1 MSIKTMP
8 VWKWVLLLI
17 ASFILALVMYAFS
30 QLASDAVKPDFLK
43 WFVSIIVSVV
53 MIALYAVFVQ
63 WFEKQPAKDIPLR
76 KIPADTGKGLA
87 IGAVF
92 MLAVT
97 LIMMLCG
104 LYRIDAVRTD
114 DPIPLVT
121 AFFLFLYVAVG
132 EEILFRGVLFRWI
145 DEKWGFAAALTI
157 SSLLFGAMH
166 IAQPNASWWSSL
178 AIAIEA
184 GLLLGAAYKW
194 SGTLWFPIGIHWA
207 WNFFQGNIFGF
218 AVSGSDAGAS
228 LLQSTVS
235 GPEILTGGPFGAEAS
250 IITVVLG
257 SLLSAWFIF
266 KAVKDR

>member
-145 DEKWGFAAALTI
+145 DEKWGFIAALVV
-157 SSLLFGAMH
+157 SALLFGSPSRPDSCWARPTNT
-166 IAQPNASWWSSL
+166 A
-178 AIAIEA
+178 ER
-184 GLLLGAAYKW
+184 
-194 SGTLWFPIGIHWA
+194 SGCP
-207 WNFFQGNIFGF
+207 
-218 AVSGSDAGAS
+218 S
-228 LLQSTVS
+228 
-235 GPEILTGGPFGAEAS
+235 AS
-250 IITVVLG
+250 IGPGT
-257 SLLSAWFIF
+257 SC
-266 KAVKDR
+266 KAISSVSKYPAATPGIPC